1 MPFKRITILLLS
13 CFLVLAN
20 TTTEETDL
28 TLARLYF
35 ERVGTQESAVSNL
48 KILTEAKQAKPIYKA
63 YLGAAY
69 CAEAKYRWNP
79 YAKLERV
86 KTGMGLLNQAVT
98 LESSNIEI
106 RFLRFC
112 IEEHLPG
119 ALPYKEHIATDKLFI
134 LANLKK
140 EHSYYANMKAYLLKS
155 ESLSE
160 SERKQL

>member
-1 MPFKRITILLLS
+1 MPFKRITIILLA
-13 CFLVLAN
+13 CFLVMAN

-28 TLARLYF
+28 ILARLYF

-48 KILTEAKQAKPIYKA
+48 KILTEGKQAKPIYKA

-79 YAKLERV
+79 YSKLERV
-86 KTGMGLLNQAVT
+86 KTGMGLLNQAVIS
-98 LESSNIEI
+98 ESSNIEI

-112 IEEHLPG
+112 IEENLPST
-119 ALPYKEHIATDKLFI
+119 LPYKQHIEIDKLFI
-134 LANLKK
+134 LANIKK
-140 EHSYYANMKAYLLKS
+140 EHTYYATMKAYLLKS

>member
-1 MPFKRITILLLS
+1 MPFKRITILLLA
-13 CFLVLAN
+13 CFLVMAN

-79 YAKLERV
+79 YSKLEKV
-86 KTGMGLLNQAVT
+86 KTGMALLNQAVAS
-98 LESSNIEI
+98 ESSNIEI

-112 IEEHLPG
+112 IEEHLPSS
-119 ALPYKEHIATDKLFI
+119 LPYKQHIEIDKLFI

-140 EHSYYANMKAYLLKS
+140 EHSYYATMKAYLLKS

>member
-1 MPFKRITILLLS
+1 MPFKRIAIL
-13 CFLVLAN
+13 FLIGCMVMAN
-20 TTTEETDL
+20 TTTDESDL
-28 TLARLYF
+28 ILARVYF
-35 ERVGTQESAVSNL
+35 ERVGTQESAVNNL
-48 KILTEAKQAKPIYKA
+48 KILTEGKQAKPIYKA

-79 YAKLERV
+79 YSKLEKV
-86 KTGMGLLNQAVT
+86 KTGMNLINQAVA
-98 LESSNIEI
+98 LESNNTEI

-112 IEEHLPG
+112 IEEHLPST
-119 ALPYKEHIATDKLFI
+119 LPYRQHIEIDKLFI

-140 EHSYYANMKAYLLKS
+140 EHTYYATMKAYLLKS

>member
-1 MPFKRITILLLS
+1 MPFKRITILLFT
-13 CFLVLAN
+13 CFLALAN
-20 TTTEETDL
+20 TTTEESDL
-28 TLARLYF
+28 ILARVYF

-48 KILTEAKQAKPIYKA
+48 KILTEGKQAKPIYKA

-86 KTGMGLLNQAVT
+86 KTGMNLINQAVT
-98 LESSNIEI
+98 LENNNIEI

-112 IEEHLPG
+112 IEENLPST
-119 ALPYKEHIATDKLFI
+119 LPYRQHIEIDKLFL
-134 LANLKK
+134 LANIKK
-140 EHSYYANMKAYLLKS
+140 EHPYYATMKAYLLKS
-155 ESLSE
+155 KSLSE